1 MLKVVIVDDEQHCI
15 GRLTMLLEKVKDR
28 NIKLSGT
35 ATSVD
40 EGLKCIE
47 KYNPDLVFLD
57 VEIGGKTGFDLLR
70 SITSPT
76 FKVIFTTA
84 HDRYAIQ
91 AIKFCALDYLLK
103 PIDEDDFNQ
112 AISKVVAI
120 DNVPDISMQI
130 TELLKGIEAKPKKI
144 GLPTINGIVFVA
156 VSDIIRC
163 QADGNYTEF
172 YLNNKQ
178 KLVVSKT
185 LKEFEG
191 FLTPYNFFRVHN
203 SNLVNLEFVKSY
215 NKGKGGFLILEDNST
230 VEVSSR
236 RKDELLKKLSLI

>member
-1 MLKVVIVDDEQHCI
+1 
-15 GRLTMLLEKVKDR
+15 
-28 NIKLSGT
+28 
-35 ATSVD
+35 
-40 EGLKCIE
+40 
-47 KYNPDLVFLD
+47 
-57 VEIGGKTGFDLLR
+57 
-70 SITSPT
+70 
-76 FKVIFTTA
+76 
-84 HDRYAIQ
+84 
-91 AIKFCALDYLLK
+91 
-103 PIDEDDFNQ
+103 
-112 AISKVVAI
+112 
-120 DNVPDISMQI
+120 MQI
-130 TELLKGIEAKPKKI
+130 TELLKGIETKPKKI
-144 GLPTINGIVFVA
+144 GLPTLNGIVFVA